1 MNEIMD
7 NIAVFPTIETGE
19 TPPFERLFTFDEYL
33 KSEETAT
40 EKHEFHNG
48 KLHTMPGGT
57 DAHNEICLNVP
68 TAINMAFFAKDD
80 ASTHVYS
87 SDMKVQIITKNKA
100 VYPDVTLVEG
110 EPIFYLGNRRV
121 VMNPILV
128 VEVLS
133 SSTEGYD
140 KGEKFDNYRTL
151 ESLREYVLVHQD
163 EPKVDVYFL
172 QNPIEKLW
180 KITTYEGLDA
190 VVDLDSIGCKISMKH
205 IYHRVFKT
213 AS

>member
-7 NIAVFPTIETGE
+7 DTTIFPTVETGKM
-19 TPPFERLFTFDEYL
+19 PPFERLFTFEEYL
-33 KSEETAT
+33 KAEELAT

-68 TAINMAFFAKDD
+68 TAINMAFFTKED

-87 SDMKVQIITKNKA
+87 SDMKVQIIAKNKA
-100 VYPDVTLVEG
+100 VYPDVTLVKG
-110 EPIFYLGNRRV
+110 EPTFYLGNRRV
-121 VMNPILV
+121 VMNPVLV

-133 SSTEGYD
+133 ASTEGYD
-140 KGEKFDNYRTL
+140 RGEKFDNYRTL
-151 ESLREYVLVHQD
+151 DSLREYVLVYQD
-163 EPKVDVYFL
+163 EPKVEVFFL
-172 QNPIEKLW
+172 QNLEEKLW

-190 VVDLDSIGCKISMKH
+190 LVDLYSIGCQIKMKH
-205 IYHRVFKT
+205 IYHRVF
-213 AS
+213 